1 MIKRAW
7 GVSLGLIVLW
17 GGLVY
22 FYLKACGPLWTRW
35 YDNDYVHGY
44 AVIPFA
50 LWLLWYRREWFP
62 GFQRAKS
69 ALQTTSSCDLNFS
82 DSATLRTAAS
92 FKTDSSEVE
101 DSLKMLENARSMEND
116 SVSHSKKKESR
127 SSSWECFVQLLRQNA
142 LCQACA
148 LLFLGTVVQFAGQ
161 IVYYQVEVAAQVATR
176 NALPTNEASPEPG
189 KTPSESAESSQNN
202 DQSDGKSR
210 DTSATNS
217 SEQEIHPPQQ
227 LQDELKFGVPGIAT
241 DFSRQQIVDCLK
253 TPMGTHTFQLAFV
266 RFHGDTICLIFGW
279 FCFLVAAVRLASPA
293 VVCWLDAIRPAA
305 WGWFWGLAFLLLGGA
320 IRIAG
325 SFLSDPVLYPASLV
339 PLLLGVVFLLGGTR
353 LARWSAPSILFLGF
367 MIPLPELL
375 SIMFADKLQLIGT
388 MTSVWL
394 LQLFGI
400 AADSSGNVITLP
412 NGHLMGVIGACS
424 GLKMLVL
431 FFCICT
437 AGMFIMRGDWLE
449 KGIVLISA
457 VPIAILSNVFRIT
470 ITGFLYMYADSASAE
485 KFFHDGAGMFMAPFA
500 MLLLWGEIELMS
512 ILFVEPT
519 LAETPEST
527 ETPKSEGLKKSAA
540 ERESVSDEV
549 INRSSELA
557 DSEGDTHTLSTVD
570 SSLKSISSDDQ
581 SVQEELNR

>member
-7 GVSLGLIVLW
+7 GVSSGLIVLW

-50 LWLLWYRREWFP
+50 LWLLWYRRDWFP
-62 GFQRAKS
+62 GFRRMKS
-69 ALQTTSSCDLNFS
+69 EQLAGSEGVPPVPEVVRSTQIGS
-82 DSATLRTAAS
+82 DSDSLMETGSADSGSAGERDARTSESSMNPDGGSHSSSQTRTSRAFSWDTFVRLLRTNR
-92 FKTDSSEVE
+92 F
-101 DSLKMLENARSMEND
+101 
-116 SVSHSKKKESR
+116 
-127 SSSWECFVQLLRQNA
+127 
-142 LCQACA
+142 CQACA
-148 LLFLGTVVQFAGQ
+148 LLLLGAMIQFAGQ
-161 IVYYQVEVAAQVATR
+161 IVYYQVEVAAQVAVR
-176 NALPTNEASPEPG
+176 NAITTTDTADAVDESDVVAGTDTASVTDTVVATDTASMTDAVNEANAIE
-189 KTPSESAESSQNN
+189 A
-202 DQSDGKSR
+202 
-210 DTSATNS
+210 ATTDANAAD
-217 SEQEIHPPQQ
+217 EIHPPQQ

-241 DFSRQQIVDCLK
+241 DFSRQQIIDSLK
-253 TPMGTHTFQLAFV
+253 SQPGISAFQLSFV
-266 RFHGDTICLIFGW
+266 RFYGDFICLLVGWGCFFGAAY
-279 FCFLVAAVRLASPA
+279 CLSYSMVAS
-293 VVCWLDAIRPAA
+293 WLDAVRPTV
-305 WGWFWGLAFLLLGGA
+305 WGWFWGGVFLLLGG
-320 IRIAG
+320 IVRIAG

-339 PLLLGVVFLLGGTR
+339 PLLLGVVFLVGGTR

-388 MTSVWL
+388 TVSVWI

-412 NGHLMGVIGACS
+412 DGHLMGVIGACS

-437 AGMFIMRGDWLE
+437 AGMFIMRGNWFE
-449 KGIVLISA
+449 KTVVLVSA
-457 VPIAILSNVFRIT
+457 IPIAILSNVFRIT

-500 MLLLWGEIELMS
+500 MLLLWGEIELMAM
-512 ILFVEPT
+512 LFIEPT
-519 LAETPEST
+519 PAE
-527 ETPKSEGLKKSAA
+527 SEVVPTVASSC
-540 ERESVSDEV
+540 RSVS
-549 INRSSELA
+549 SEKTA
-557 DSEGDTHTLSTVD
+557 ISQKST
-570 SSLKSISSDDQ
+570 SSDDQ